1 MKTITNEL
9 KRDIEDAVAAGLFG
23 PIPPAVLEKD
33 LHVTDALREL
43 SRIKVTQVARR
54 VGARAAGSAPDQ
66 IEVSAHL
73 IFAGGTCLSKAYG
86 LIERMSED
94 IDIKVVLDEVPD
106 GYALPGGVGDRAR
119 LKALRAEIETSLKAV
134 GYEFVVA
141 DDNPLAR
148 DKHRYYC
155 LAVSYAANFKDASA
169 VLRPELKL
177 ELIHRPPLLQVT
189 QREMKSLLGQ
199 RIFVDE
205 SVFSMSCISAAETL
219 AEKVLSLLRR
229 CAWFWG
235 GYQRG
240 EFDTALVRHIYD
252 VWRIAT
258 SVPEALPEAAQ
269 VFRALV
275 EKDVEEFR
283 GQSPVFD
290 ARPFDVLRET
300 LDDPRMT
307 TELRGYF
314 DSRLLPLLFSEE
326 TPVFDECFERFSGM
340 ARQLLETG

>member
-1 MKTITNEL
+1 M
-9 KRDIEDAVAAGLFG
+9 
-23 PIPPAVLEKD
+23 
-33 LHVTDALREL
+33 REL
-43 SRIKVTQVARR
+43 SQIKVTQIARL
-54 VGARAAGSAPDQ
+54 VGARANASVPEQ
-66 IEVSAHL
+66 VEVSAHL
-73 IFAGGTCLSKAYG
+73 VFAGGTCLSKAYG

-106 GYALPGGVGDRAR
+106 GYALPRGVGDRVR
-119 LKALRAEIETSLKAV
+119 LKVLQAEIEKRLSAV
-134 GYEFVVA
+134 GYAFVVA
-141 DDNPLAR
+141 DENPLTR

-155 LAVSYAANFKDASA
+155 LAVSYGASFKDPSA
-169 VLRPELKL
+169 ALRPELKL
-177 ELIHRPPLLQVT
+177 ELIHRPPLLPLAQK
-189 QREMKSLLGQ
+189 QMKSLLGQ
-199 RIFVDE
+199 RIPFDE
-205 SVFSMSCISAAETL
+205 PVFSMPCISVAETL

-235 GYQRG
+235 GHQRG

-252 VWRIAT
+252 VWRIAV
-258 SVPEALPEAAQ
+258 SVPEALPEAER

-283 GQSPVFD
+283 RQCPAFD

-300 LDDPRMT
+300 LADPRMT

-326 TPVFDECFERFSGM
+326 APAFDVCFERFSGV
-340 ARQLLETG
+340 ARQLLATG